1 MTESMQVSAVS
12 ADQIGDVFDS
22 DCPVRTV
29 LSHVAGRWG
38 VLVLAALEG
47 GPLRFFELNARIG
60 GISDKMLTQ
69 TLRTL
74 VRDGLVSR
82 TVQPSSP
89 PKVSYQLTL
98 VGEDLT
104 EPLLQLLD
112 RIRERTADVIAA
124 QQSHDTQAASA

>member
-1 MTESMQVSAVS
+1 MQVSRGDAERL
-12 ADQIGDVFDS
+12 GDVFES

-38 VLVLAALEG
+38 VLVLAALDG
-47 GPLRFFELNARIG
+47 GPLRFFELHGRIG

-82 TVQPSSP
+82 TVEPSSP
-89 PKVSYQLTL
+89 PKVSYRLTP
-98 VGEDLT
+98 VGEDLN

-124 QQSHDTQAASA
+124 QQSHDTQAAAN